1 MPTDDPTMCAW
12 QRPGRGRRRCTPPHD
27 FNLPP
32 EGGWPRPGRDRRGC
46 TSEGPCFPGVGDPV
60 PDLILHSPGP
70 VLAPSWGRAPSQHG
84 RPPVMEPLP
93 AEFAC
98 PWGRVHAGHDGEG

>member
-1 MPTDDPTMCAW
+1 MILPCP
-12 QRPGRGRRRCTPPHD
+12 RGHD
-27 FNLPP
+27 LAVV
-32 EGGWPRPGRDRRGC
+32 GGGAPRPTISTFHRKVDGHDLVATGGGAPLR
-46 TSEGPCFPGVGDPV
+46 GPCFPGVGDPV